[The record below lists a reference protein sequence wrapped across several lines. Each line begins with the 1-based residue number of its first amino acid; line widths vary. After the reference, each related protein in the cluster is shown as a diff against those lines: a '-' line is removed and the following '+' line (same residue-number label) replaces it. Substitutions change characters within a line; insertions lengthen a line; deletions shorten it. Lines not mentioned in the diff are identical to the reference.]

1 MLRTAFTD
9 LVGCAQPLQL
19 ASMPAIATPP
29 LVAAVGDAGGLGMLG
44 LAGFPVDAA
53 VAAVDGLR
61 SMTRGA
67 WGVNFLIPFL
77 DPAVLE
83 AVASRARLVEF
94 FYGDPDRDLVR
105 AAKSGGALV
114 SWQVGS
120 RDEAVAAVDAG
131 CDLVVAQGSEA
142 GGHVR
147 GTLGLLRVLAEVVAA
162 VKVPVIAAGG
172 VGTAREVAG
181 ALAAGASAVRVG
193 TRFVAAAE
201 SNAHPEYVR
210 ALLAARAEDSVLTE
224 VFALGWDAPHR
235 VLRSAIDAAR
245 ALDGDVAGETAWG
258 GEKRPIERYSVE
270 PPGRETTGR
279 IDAMALYAGQSVG
292 AVLEVKPARE
302 IVAELMDGAAELL
315 ARSAPAI
322 RSHERDA

>member
-1 MLRTAFTD
+1 
-9 LVGCAQPLQL
+9 
-19 ASMPAIATPP
+19 
-29 LVAAVGDAGGLGMLG
+29 
-44 LAGFPVDAA
+44 
-53 VAAVDGLR
+53 
-61 SMTRGA
+61 
-67 WGVNFLIPFL
+67 
-77 DPAVLE
+77 
-83 AVASRARLVEF
+83 
-94 FYGDPDRDLVR
+94 
-105 AAKSGGALV
+105 
-114 SWQVGS
+114 
-120 RDEAVAAVDAG
+120 
-131 CDLVVAQGSEA
+131 
-142 GGHVR
+142 
-147 GTLGLLRVLAEVVAA
+147 
-162 VKVPVIAAGG
+162 
-172 VGTAREVAG
+172 
-181 ALAAGASAVRVG
+181 
-193 TRFVAAAE
+193 
-201 SNAHPEYVR
+201 
-210 ALLAARAEDSVLTE
+210 